1 MRRVVAP
8 WHEQHVRVPLG
19 QYGGAHSPLT
29 PPTEISLLD
38 ISLEGREFRRRC
50 RGDRAQEADHRRRHQ
65 RCVLGLSS
73 AQPGTRGFEVQVV
86 ADAGGSPSKMG
97 DDMALRRMVRGGV
110 TLTGTNQ
117 LVAELVRNWTA
128 PEGSQMVQVAMETMQ
143 A

>member
-1 MRRVVAP
+1 
-8 WHEQHVRVPLG
+8 
-19 QYGGAHSPLT
+19 
-29 PPTEISLLD
+29 
-38 ISLEGREFRRRC
+38 
-50 RGDRAQEADHRRRHQ
+50 
-65 RCVLGLSS
+65 
-73 AQPGTRGFEVQVV
+73 
-86 ADAGGSPSKMG
+86 MG